1 MNIQFKGLKLGKLIV
16 TTKKTVNDSIKV
28 TMQPKEVFDIF
39 VKAVKDGKITFAK
52 KNK

>member
-28 TMQPKEVFDIF
+28 TMNPKEVFKIF
-39 VKAVKDGKITFAK
+39 VAAVKEGKITFVNK
-52 KNK
+52 KK